1 MYKPFSSLLFCALAF
16 VLNAYSQDTGF
27 FLFLYGD
34 PAQAFGSFLRPE
46 LLKQYDRWMDEAE
59 QAVAG
64 KPEALERV
72 KRARLS
78 IDYAILEA
86 SRRQLSDDLSLVEK
100 GPGGKPA
107 TPEKLGFS
115 PVKGRYVKIKARN
128 MGKAPIWRHGAGL
141 PAWIFADEV
150 QRFSL

>member
-59 QAVAG
+59 QAV
-64 KPEALERV
+64 
-72 KRARLS
+72 
-78 IDYAILEA
+78 
-86 SRRQLSDDLSLVEK
+86 RRQLSDDLSLVEK